1 MKKIGRKNEASY
13 CVALMQYC
21 LKTQITKC
29 RLIDNFFSDLKINMQ
44 LLEDYKY
51 IWSSGN
57 SGFDVFRMICFGL
70 VLLSIPTVYITITL
84 SE

>member
-1 MKKIGRKNEASY
+1 
-13 CVALMQYC
+13 
-21 LKTQITKC
+21 
-29 RLIDNFFSDLKINMQ
+29 MQ

-57 SGFDVFRMICFGL
+57 SGFDIFRMICFGL
-70 VLLSIPTVYITITL
+70 VLLSIPTVYITITITL